1 MVSIRFLLLHSP
13 FPSPAVH
20 GLGDHYRTSH
30 PSTQLLSNLCLETAI
45 GQEMKKEWAVNRN
58 AMTLITTLLGEL
70 CSSHTSSLFPQPSW
84 GHSLCSV
91 GIEESNLVSQLDESL
106 RLNMEIKKIGLR
118 ISSQAGISLSLDFLI
133 VK

>member
-1 MVSIRFLLLHSP
+1 
-13 FPSPAVH
+13 
-20 GLGDHYRTSH
+20 
-30 PSTQLLSNLCLETAI
+30 
-45 GQEMKKEWAVNRN
+45 MKKEWAVNRN

-70 CSSHTSSLFPQPSW
+70 CSSHTSSLSPQPSW